1 MIGRKRL
8 PSRVG
13 ADKAVHPQWYSHLSF
28 IARAEVLSLVNL
40 PALLEAVVE
49 NRAYI
54 VVWQLQS

>member
-40 PALLEAVVE
+40 LDHPALPLKTA
-49 NRAYI
+49 